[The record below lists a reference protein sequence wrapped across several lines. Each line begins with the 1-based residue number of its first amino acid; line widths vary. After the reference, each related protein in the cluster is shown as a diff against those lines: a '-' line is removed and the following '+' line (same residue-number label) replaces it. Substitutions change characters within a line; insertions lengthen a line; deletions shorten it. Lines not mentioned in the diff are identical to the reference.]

1 MLAEIDHFMSYL
13 EYEKNA
19 SPKTIEEYS
28 RDLVRLCRFL
38 LGDYEQEQKPEHE
51 YETTVSIT
59 DDDIPIGEIQKQD
72 LVAFIEFS
80 YDRGLSKRSIA
91 RRIASMKSFFRFLYN
106 RDIIALNPAHT
117 LTFPRLDKKIPRF
130 LHANQFD
137 RILEFEIK
145 SFIDSRDR
153 TMLEVFY
160 STGARVSELADA
172 DINDIDFD
180 NGTLRVTGK
189 GSKERIV
196 FLTDESIKWI
206 QKYFDERKNKFGA
219 LTQPLFVNNNG
230 GRLTVRGISFI
241 LEGRARATG
250 IIGRISP
257 HVLRHSFATELL
269 NRGADIRAVQEMLGH
284 KNLSTTQIYTHT
296 TKERLKRIYEQY
308 HPHAGGKNE

>member
-1 MLAEIDHFMSYL
+1 MLAETDHFMSYL

-19 SPKTIEEYS
+19 SPKTIEEYN
-28 RDLVRLCRFL
+28 RDLIQLYRFL
-38 LGDYEQEQKPEHE
+38 LGDFDSEKGSGHE
-51 YETTVSIT
+51 YDTTVTIIN
-59 DDDIPIGEIQKQD
+59 DDIPVGSIQKQD

-91 RRIASMKSFFRFLYN
+91 RRIATIKSFFRFLYN
-106 RDIIALNPAHT
+106 RDIVAHNPAHT
-117 LTFPRLDKKIPRF
+117 LTFPRLDKKVPRF

-145 SFIDSRDR
+145 SFIDCRDR
-153 TMLEVFY
+153 AMIEVFY
-160 STGARVSELADA
+160 STGARVSELAGA
-172 DINDIDFD
+172 DINDIDFE

-189 GSKERIV
+189 GSKERMV
-196 FLTDESIKWI
+196 FLTDDCIQWI
-206 QKYFDERKNKFGA
+206 QRYLKDRNNKFGEMTA
-219 LTQPLFVNNNG
+219 PLFVNNNG
-230 GRLTVRGISFI
+230 RRLTVRGISFI

-250 IIGRISP
+250 LLGRVSP

-296 TKERLKRIYEQY
+296 TKERLKRVYNQF
-308 HPHAGGKNE
+308 HPHAGGENE

>member
-1 MLAEIDHFMSYL
+1 
-13 EYEKNA
+13 
-19 SPKTIEEYS
+19 
-28 RDLVRLCRFL
+28 
-38 LGDYEQEQKPEHE
+38 
-51 YETTVSIT
+51 
-59 DDDIPIGEIQKQD
+59 
-72 LVAFIEFS
+72 
-80 YDRGLSKRSIA
+80 
-91 RRIASMKSFFRFLYN
+91 
-106 RDIIALNPAHT
+106 
-117 LTFPRLDKKIPRF
+117 
-130 LHANQFD
+130 
-137 RILEFEIK
+137 
-145 SFIDSRDR
+145 
-153 TMLEVFY
+153 MLEVFY

-172 DINDIDFD
+172 DIDDIDFD

-196 FLTDESIKWI
+196 FLTDGSIRWI
-206 QKYFDERKNKFGA
+206 QQYFNERKKKFGS
-219 LTQPLFVNNNG
+219 LTKPLFVNNNG

-308 HPHAGGKNE
+308 HPHAGGNNE